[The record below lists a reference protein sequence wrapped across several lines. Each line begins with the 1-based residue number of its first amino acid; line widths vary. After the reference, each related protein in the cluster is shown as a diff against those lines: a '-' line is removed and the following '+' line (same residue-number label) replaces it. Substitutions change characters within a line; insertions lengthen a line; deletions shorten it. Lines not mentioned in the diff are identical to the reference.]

1 MACVSKLNKTTLL
14 SSSEISSFFDDGPM
28 AIKSTSCRTESH
40 DKNQRENNNNNYFVI
55 PKKMVQNKTITLTD
69 SQIWETANTKPHF
82 SVKKIPMVCKIG

>member
-1 MACVSKLNKTTLL
+1 M
-14 SSSEISSFFDDGPM
+14 SSFFDDGPM

-69 SQIWETANTKPHF
+69 SQI
-82 SVKKIPMVCKIG
+82 